1 MKHHLLNSRKQ
12 TRRGFTLVELVVVV
26 LILGI
31 IAAVASPSMFDAA
44 GDARDSAA
52 HQSLTVVRDAIQLYR
67 AQNGALPG
75 EAGTEA
81 DLKSD
86 LDRYIS
92 GPFPTIEV
100 GNNGS
105 TIRVATAGTA
115 LIASGTQSWAYDNVS
130 GEFIINHASYSSL

>member
-1 MKHHLLNSRKQ
+1 MKRHLVNCQKS

-86 LDRYIS
+86 LDTYIN

-105 TIRVATAGTA
+105 TVRVATAGTA
-115 LIASGTQSWAYDNVS
+115 LSASGAQSWAYDNVS